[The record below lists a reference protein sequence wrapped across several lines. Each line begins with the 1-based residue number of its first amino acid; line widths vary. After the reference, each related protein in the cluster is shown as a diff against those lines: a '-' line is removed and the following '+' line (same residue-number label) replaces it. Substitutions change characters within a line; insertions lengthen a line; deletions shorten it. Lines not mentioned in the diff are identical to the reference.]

1 MKNKRGIAV
10 MWLAALIQPA
20 ALAAVWGRL
29 PEQVPTHFGLDGQAD
44 GYGSRWTLWLLAGL
58 GVLFAVLFQIIP
70 RLDPRRRN
78 YEKFQKYYDLFAVG
92 MELFLLAVN
101 TMMLTEILHP
111 GTVSMGRGILLL
123 VSVLFILLGNMM
135 GKIKPNYFFGIRTPW
150 TMADPDVWTRT
161 HRLCG
166 WLWFVWG
173 VVLMPC
179 SLLLPERVVFWV
191 LMSGVVGVSAV
202 SLGYSYACYHRREKT
217 E

>member
-1 MKNKRGIAV
+1 MKNKRSIAV

-20 ALAAVWGRL
+20 ALAAVWRWM

-44 GYGSRWTLWLLAGL
+44 GYGSRWTLWMLAGL
-58 GVLFAVLFQIIP
+58 GALFAVLFQIIP

-111 GTVSMGRGILLL
+111 GTVSIGRGILLL

-135 GKIKPNYFFGIRTPW
+135 GKIKPN
-150 TMADPDVWTRT
+150 
-161 HRLCG
+161 
-166 WLWFVWG
+166 
-173 VVLMPC
+173 
-179 SLLLPERVVFWV
+179 
-191 LMSGVVGVSAV
+191 
-202 SLGYSYACYHRREKT
+202 
-217 E
+217 